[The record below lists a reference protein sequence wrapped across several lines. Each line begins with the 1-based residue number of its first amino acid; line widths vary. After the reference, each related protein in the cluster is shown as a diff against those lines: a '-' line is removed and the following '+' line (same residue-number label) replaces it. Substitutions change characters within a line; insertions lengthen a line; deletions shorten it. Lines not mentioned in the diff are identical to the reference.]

1 MDIIKKYAHFI
12 GLVAA
17 LAGLVL
23 FLLLTNPNNLSI
35 GWLVIPAVL
44 LFFIAYCAVQVF
56 FTVFR
61 VMKGQSRKQRT
72 AAMLS
77 ASLLTVIAIL
87 QSTGGISG
95 ADVLILGLIIVVAVL
110 YINKF

>member
-1 MDIIKKYAHFI
+1 M
-12 GLVAA
+12 
-17 LAGLVL
+17 
-23 FLLLTNPNNLSI
+23 
-35 GWLVIPAVL
+35 
-44 LFFIAYCAVQVF
+44 QVF
-56 FTVFR
+56 FSVFR
-61 VMKGQSRKQRT
+61 TMKEQPRKRRT